1 VLRSFNTYR
10 KERRIF
16 TSALALSVCF
26 QFNVVLIVTCYARSL
41 HVSPGEISFLEMVA
55 VVPIVFL
62 REVLPSINGI
72 GVRDGAFVFLFTL
85 VGTTAEKAMAVS
97 LMVLAMRYVQSFLLA
112 AIWLG
117 EVFDKPNEP
126 NPESSP
132 TSELA

>member
-1 VLRSFNTYR
+1 
-10 KERRIF
+10 
-16 TSALALSVCF
+16 
-26 QFNVVLIVTCYARSL
+26 
-41 HVSPGEISFLEMVA
+41 MVA

-62 REVLPSINGI
+62 SEVLPSINGI